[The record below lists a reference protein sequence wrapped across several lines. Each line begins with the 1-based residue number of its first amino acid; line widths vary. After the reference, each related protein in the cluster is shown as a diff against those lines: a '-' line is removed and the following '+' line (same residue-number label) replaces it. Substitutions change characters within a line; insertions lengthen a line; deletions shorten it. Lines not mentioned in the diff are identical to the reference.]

1 MDFFRKLLII
11 ILLIVSGCVEPQME
25 EFHEG
30 EGQEEWLKEVRS
42 ILQRDRYEPP
52 GKLHTISQFAGESE
66 SSLMGYTQ
74 LFYNQKGQ
82 EVLMLAFTAQNDT
95 MSVLLKNWDSE
106 GKKIEEYLYLHPNW
120 AGNMDE
126 LTWSRTNYFIYD
138 KSGRVIEKE
147 FANKFNERQ
156 PSKVFHYNEFGLVE
170 KIEIIHNSKLEES
183 WILEYDREKR
193 LIKESWWFPSA
204 ESPNTEFFYRY
215 NENNLLEAK
224 ETWTISLNPE
234 LEDVFQYF
242 YDDQGR
248 LIEEK
253 EYYPHGG
260 FSLLYRRAYE
270 YHRSGSVD

>member
-1 MDFFRKLLII
+1 MKLIKKISIAVFLGF
-11 ILLIVSGCVEPQME
+11 LGCVDSQME

-30 EGQEEWLKEVRS
+30 EDQEEWLKEVRS
-42 ILQRDRYEPP
+42 ILQGERFEPP

-74 LFYNQKGQ
+74 LFYNQNGQ
-82 EVLMLAFTAQNDT
+82 EVLMLGFTAQNDT
-95 MSVLLKNWDSE
+95 MRVLLKNLDPD
-106 GKKIEEYLYLHPNW
+106 GKKIEECLYRHPNW

-126 LTWSRTNYFIYD
+126 MKWSRTNYFIYD
-138 KSGRVIEKE
+138 ESGRVIEEE
-147 FANKFNERQ
+147 FDNKSNEKQ
-156 PSKVFHYNEFGLVE
+156 PYKVYHYNERGLAE
-170 KIEIIHNSKLEES
+170 EIEIIHNSKLEER
-183 WILEYDREKR
+183 WILEYDGEER

-204 ESPNTEFFYRY
+204 ESPHTEFFYKY

-260 FSLLYRRAYE
+260 FSLLYRRTYE
-270 YHRSGSVD
+270 YHGEVN